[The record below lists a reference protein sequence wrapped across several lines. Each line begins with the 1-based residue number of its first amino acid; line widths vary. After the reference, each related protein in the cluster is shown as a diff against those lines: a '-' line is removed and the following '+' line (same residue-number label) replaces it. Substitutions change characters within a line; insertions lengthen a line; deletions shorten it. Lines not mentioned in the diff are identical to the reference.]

1 MTRKIDGI
9 DPELRTPLMVLSEIM
24 DLLLGTELDPD
35 QRELAETGRAAAEDL
50 AQRLD
55 RLLDSSPSPAAGR
68 IPAGAAPRR
77 PQPLKVL
84 LAEDNPLNRKLVVSI
99 LHNRGH
105 RVVVAQNGREAVE
118 TARKEPF
125 DLILMDIQMP
135 VMDGFEATRRIRAM
149 EQETGAPRTPVVAV
163 TAHVLEEE
171 KDRCFCMD
179 MDGFVGKPIRR
190 EEFLDTVEG
199 IVGVAP
205 VEEPL
210 EPVEE
215 EKAVLDRPKF
225 MSIVGG
231 NMELVKELIIL
242 YWESLPNQ
250 MTQLREALDAGDA
263 KGCRYY
269 AHALKGMSLNLSAR
283 QTADIALEMELLG
296 RGGDLSTAE
305 EVWGRLSA
313 SVDRLRE
320 ATDGI
325 LAEVEESPPG

>member
-9 DPELRTPLMVLSEIM
+9 DPGLRTLLTVLSEVI
-24 DLLLGTELDPD
+24 DLLLETELDPD
-35 QRELAETGRAAAEDL
+35 QRELAETGKAVAEDL

-55 RLLDSSPSPAAGR
+55 RLPDRPHAPGPAPNAAGNES
-68 IPAGAAPRR
+68 RR
-77 PQPLKVL
+77 PPPLKVL
-84 LAEDNPLNRKLVVSI
+84 LAEDNLLNQKLVVSI

-118 TARKEPF
+118 FARKEPF
-125 DLILMDIQMP
+125 DLILMDLRMP
-135 VMDGFEATRRIRAM
+135 VMDGLEATRQIRAR
-149 EQETGAPRTPVVAV
+149 EEETGAPRTPVVAV

-190 EEFLDTVEG
+190 NEFLDTVEG
-199 IVGVAP
+199 VVGVKP
-205 VEEPL
+205 VEETM

-215 EKAVLDRPKF
+215 GNAVLDRATF

-231 NMELVKELIIL
+231 NMELVKELIGL
-242 YWESLPNQ
+242 YWDSLPNQ
-250 MTQLREALDAGDA
+250 MAKLREALDAGDA
-263 KGCRYY
+263 KGCQYW

-283 QTADIALEMELLG
+283 QTADIALEMELMG
-296 RGGDLSTAE
+296 KNGDLSGAE
-305 EVWGRLSA
+305 EIWHRLAA

-325 LAEVEESPPG
+325 LAETDGTEPG

>member
-1 MTRKIDGI
+1 MSRKTDGI
-9 DPELRTPLMVLSEIM
+9 DPELRTASMVLSEVM
-24 DLLLGTELDPD
+24 DLLLGTELDPE
-35 QRELAETGRAAAEDL
+35 QRELAETGKAAAEDL
-50 AQRLD
+50 AHRLD
-55 RLLDSSPSPAAGR
+55 RILDSSPPPAPAR
-68 IPAGAAPRR
+68 DPAGAASRH

-105 RVVVAQNGREAVE
+105 GVVVAQDGREAVE
-118 TARKEPF
+118 AARKESF

-149 EQETGAPRTPVVAV
+149 EGETGAPRTPVVAV

-171 KDRCFCMD
+171 KDRCFYMD

-199 IVGVAP
+199 IVGVKPLDETPEA
-205 VEEPL
+205 VEA
-210 EPVEE
+210 
-215 EKAVLDRPKF
+215 EKTVLDRPAF

-231 NMELVKELIIL
+231 NMELVKELIDL

-250 MTQLREALDAGDA
+250 MTRLREALDAGDA
-263 KGCRYY
+263 KECRYW

-283 QTADIALEMELLG
+283 QTADIAAEMEQLG
-296 RGGDLSTAE
+296 KSGDISPAE
-305 EVWGRLSA
+305 EVWQRLTA
-313 SVDRLRE
+313 AVDRLRE

-325 LAEVEESPPG
+325 LAELEDAH

>member
-9 DPELRTPLMVLSEIM
+9 DPELRTPLMVLSEAI
-24 DLLLGTELDPD
+24 DRLLETELDPD
-35 QRELAETGRAAAEDL
+35 QRELAETGKTAVEDL

-55 RLLDSSPSPAAGR
+55 RLPDSSPSPAPGR
-68 IPAGAAPRR
+68 LPAGEAPRR

-99 LHNRGH
+99 LRNRGH
-105 RVVVAQNGREAVE
+105 RVVAAQNGREAVE
-118 TARKEPF
+118 TARKESF

-149 EQETGAPRTPVVAV
+149 ERETGVPRTPVVAV

-171 KDRCFCMD
+171 KDRCFYMD

-190 EEFLDTVEG
+190 DEFLDTVEG
-199 IVGVAP
+199 IAGVAP
-205 VEEPL
+205 VEETP

-215 EKAVLDRPKF
+215 EKAVLDRPQF

-231 NMELVKELIIL
+231 STELVKELIIL

-250 MTQLREALDAGDA
+250 MTRLREAMDAGDA
-263 KGCRYY
+263 KGCQYY

-283 QTADIALEMELLG
+283 QTADIAMEMELMG
-296 RGGDLSTAE
+296 KAGDLSLAE

-320 ATDGI
+320 ATDGL
-325 LAEVEESPPG
+325 LAEVENPPPG